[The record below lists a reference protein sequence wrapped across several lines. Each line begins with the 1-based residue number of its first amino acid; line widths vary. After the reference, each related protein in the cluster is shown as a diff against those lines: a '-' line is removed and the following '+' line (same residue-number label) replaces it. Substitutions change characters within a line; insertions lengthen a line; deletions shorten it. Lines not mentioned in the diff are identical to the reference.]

1 MFVSVIYGSKHVVAH
16 KTDHVVK
23 VHAGPVCATACETLA
38 CFGASRTN
46 TRGHKLYGE
55 FVCQI
60 PSTPMAS
67 PNIVDFCIVYVE
79 AAFMVKRFETQRAR
93 KRSVIPG
100 H

>member
-38 CFGASRTN
+38 CFGANRTN
-46 TRGHKLYGE
+46 TRGHKLYGK

-60 PSTPMAS
+60 PTTPTTF
-67 PNIVDFCIVYVE
+67 PDVVYFCIVYVE
-79 AAFMVKRFETQRAR
+79 VAFMVKRFGTQQAR
-93 KRSVIPG
+93 KRSVISG